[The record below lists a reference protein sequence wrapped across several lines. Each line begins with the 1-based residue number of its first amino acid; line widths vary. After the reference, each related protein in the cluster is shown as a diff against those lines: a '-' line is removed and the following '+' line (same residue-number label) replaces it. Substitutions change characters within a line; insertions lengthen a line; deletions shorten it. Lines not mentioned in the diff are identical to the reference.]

1 MTALGPEQAS
11 FVTSAGFAA
20 EGWKA
25 LPADASPRRY
35 FRKSVGG
42 QANALLMVTE
52 PDAPDTLAYLDIAR
66 HLSALGFSAP
76 HILADRADLGFV
88 LVEDFGD
95 ATFTHL
101 LDQGA
106 DETALY
112 EQAIDVLAALHSH
125 SCALQIGLPAYDMAP
140 LLDEITLFADWFV
153 PAYFP
158 NVDAA
163 DFRQQFTALWRDAL
177 HSVAQRREALV
188 LRDFHVDNL
197 MILKQ
202 HSGIARCGLLDFQDG
217 LIGAAAYD
225 VASLTQDARRD
236 VSGELETRLLD
247 RYMAQRGPM
256 DRAQFM
262 ADFHLLA
269 AQRHT
274 KIAGIFVRLCQRDGK
289 PRYLDHLPRVL
300 RLLDAALT
308 QANLS
313 PISDFMA
320 AALPDWPNAAL
331 AKVSPK

>member
-1 MTALGPEQAS
+1 MTTLGPEQAV

-35 FRKSVGG
+35 FRQSVGG
-42 QANALLMVTE
+42 QAKALLMVTE

-95 ATFTHL
+95 ATFTRL
-101 LDQGA
+101 LDQEA

-125 SCALQIGLPAYDMAP
+125 PCAVQIALPAYDMTP
-140 LLDEITLFADWFV
+140 LLEEISLFPDWFV
-153 PAYFP
+153 PAFFP
-158 NVDAA
+158 DVDAA
-163 DFRQQFTALWRDAL
+163 AFRKQFIALWRDAL
-177 HSVAQRREALV
+177 QTVAQRREALV

-202 HSGIARCGLLDFQDG
+202 HTGISRCGLLDFQDG

-225 VASLTQDARRD
+225 VVSLTQDARRD
-236 VSGELETRLLD
+236 VSSTLETRLLE
-247 RYMAQRGPM
+247 RYLAQRG
-256 DRAQFM
+256 DLDVAQFM
-262 ADFHLLA
+262 TDFHLLA

-274 KIAGIFVRLCQRDGK
+274 KIAGIFVRLCHRDGK

-308 QANLS
+308 HANLTHLR
-313 PISDFMA
+313 DFMA
-320 AALPDWPNAAL
+320 ATLPAWPIAPL
-331 AKVSPK
+331 AKVSLT